1 MTSSQRLARTLAD
14 DRCTANRHSNTFN
27 QTFNNQRSMKKNMRI
42 LCGLTAL
49 AIVVVAI
56 LGVLGIVDFE
66 TAIGAGAMLATAP
79 AAAPAESTDTSGSV
93 GTNTVEGGK
102 VVSHPEMN
110 KDTISEKLAKIL
122 PSNFPLDTFLRNIGS
137 GKTKS
142 DKYGFYSII
151 ARGTSAKP
159 TATVTAETDGPTTI
173 KVDNIHCL
181 SKDGCLMVPSYN
193 VADGEATKSS
203 NGPAL
208 NPLVLNIVNIDYAQK
223 QITVSGI
230 NAPCPALT
238 STDVLYRMAAAKDQ
252 DAAMSDDPQATP
264 TKAFNW
270 VQRNLCTIS
279 ENAFQ
284 ALQEKEVKY
293 GLAEFKEQAIL
304 DFRYQNE
311 ITSLFGAAYRAN
323 DGEFVDPVSQ
333 KRKLHMK
340 GLTSFIQNRLSVAE
354 GETVEKFLNRAM
366 EALFA
371 NNNGSEERLLLYG
384 PGFATALANSGA
396 FDKQLEAGKTEV
408 KWGVTWKVI
417 ETNFGRLLGIMH
429 TGLGMVGYENAGVVI
444 DPANIRRI
452 EQLPLQ
458 QTVLDLKKAGQR
470 NSNDVTLDEAWTLEV
485 TNPNTHGLLFIA

>member
-1 MTSSQRLARTLAD
+1 
-14 DRCTANRHSNTFN
+14 
-27 QTFNNQRSMKKNMRI
+27 MKKNVKI
-42 LCGLTAL
+42 FFALTAL
-49 AIVVVAI
+49 VVAVVAI
-56 LGVLGIVDFE
+56 SGVLDLFDMEAVLG
-66 TAIGAGAMLATAP
+66 TGAMLCSVP
-79 AAAPAESTDTSGSV
+79 AAATAESTDTSGSV
-93 GTNTVEGGK
+93 GTHTIGKDGEGATTVK
-102 VVSHPEMN
+102 HPEMN
-110 KDTISEKLAKIL
+110 KDTISEKLSKVL
-122 PSNFPLDTFLRNIGS
+122 PSNYPLDTFLRNIGS

-151 ARGTSAKP
+151 ARGVSAKP
-159 TATVTAETDGPTTI
+159 TAEVSAETEGPTTI

-181 SKDGCLMVPSYN
+181 SKDGGLMVPSYN
-193 VADGEATKSS
+193 VVDGKANKQNT
-203 NGPAL
+203 GLPAL
-208 NPLVLNIVNIDYAQK
+208 NPLVLNIVNIDYATK
-223 QITVSGI
+223 TITVSGI

-238 STDVLYRMAAAKDQ
+238 TSDTLYRMAAAKDQ

-293 GLAEFKEQAIL
+293 GLAEFKEQALL
-304 DFRYQNE
+304 DFRYQAE

-340 GLTSFIQNRLSVAE
+340 GLTSFIQNNIVQGYDG
-354 GETVEKFLNRAM
+354 GENYEAIDKFLNRAM
-366 EALFA
+366 EELFA

-396 FDKQLEAGKTEV
+396 FEKQLEAGKTEV

-429 TGLGMVGYENAGVVI
+429 TGLGLVGYDNAAIVI

-485 TNPNTHGLLFIA
+485 TNPKTHGVLFLFNNDPVVGANA

>member
-1 MTSSQRLARTLAD
+1 
-14 DRCTANRHSNTFN
+14 
-27 QTFNNQRSMKKNMRI
+27 MKKNMRI

-49 AIVVVAI
+49 AVVVVAI

-79 AAAPAESTDTSGSV
+79 AAAPADSTQVPTADGGSV
-93 GTNTVEGGK
+93 RTNTVEGGK
-102 VVSHPEMN
+102 VVSHPQMN
-110 KDTISEKLAKIL
+110 KETISEKLAKVL
-122 PSNFPLDTFLRNIGS
+122 PSSFPLDTFLRNIGS

-159 TATVTAETDGPTTI
+159 TAASAKESDGVATI

-181 SKDGCLMVPSYN
+181 SKDGCLMVPSRN
-193 VADGEATKSS
+193 VAVLNGTPTAAAEASTT
-203 NGPAL
+203 PAL
-208 NPLVLNIVNIDYAQK
+208 NPLVLNIVGINYAAK
-223 QITVSGI
+223 EITVSGI
-230 NAPCPALT
+230 NAECPALT
-238 STDVLYRMAAAKDQ
+238 TSDVLYRMAAAKDQ

-264 TKAFNW
+264 TKEFNW

-284 ALQEKEVKY
+284 ALQDKEVKY
-293 GLAEFKEQAIL
+293 GLAEFKEQALL

-340 GLTSFIQNRLSVAE
+340 GLTSFIQNRLIMGDGSYSN
-354 GETVEKFLNRAM
+354 EKVDEFLNRAM
-366 EALFA
+366 EQLFA

-384 PGFATALANSGA
+384 PEFATILANSGV
-396 FDKQLEAGKTEV
+396 FSKQLEAAKTEA
-408 KWGVTWKVI
+408 KFGVTWKVI

-429 TGLGMVGYENAGVVI
+429 TGLGMVGYGKAGIVI

-485 TNPNTHGLLFIA
+485 TNPGTHGILFVKEA

>member
-1 MTSSQRLARTLAD
+1 
-14 DRCTANRHSNTFN
+14 
-27 QTFNNQRSMKKNMRI
+27 MKKNMRI

-49 AIVVVAI
+49 AVVVVAI
-56 LGVLGIVDFE
+56 LGVLGIIDIE
-66 TAIGAGAMLATAP
+66 TAIGAGAMMASAP
-79 AAAPAESTDTSGSV
+79 AAAPADSTQTPLADGGASVRTHTVSTDAD
-93 GTNTVEGGK
+93 GK
-102 VVSHPEMN
+102 QVVSHPQIN
-110 KDTISEKLAKIL
+110 KETISERLAKVL

-142 DKYGFYSII
+142 DKYGFYSIY
-151 ARGTSAKP
+151 ARGTSASP
-159 TATVTAETDGPTTI
+159 TKDVTAQGTDDTTTI

-181 SKDGCLMVPSYN
+181 SKDGCLMVPSRN
-193 VADGEATKSS
+193 VAGNVAGDYSAT
-203 NGPAL
+203 PAL
-208 NPLVLNIVNIDYAQK
+208 NPLVLNIVNIDYAAK
-223 QITVSGI
+223 TITVSGI
-230 NAPCPALT
+230 NAPCPAL
-238 STDVLYRMAAAKDQ
+238 STNDVLYRMAAAKDQ

-323 DGEFVDPVSQ
+323 DGEFIDPVSQ

-340 GLTSFIQNRLSVAE
+340 GLTSFIQNRLIMGDE
-354 GETVEKFLNRAM
+354 GYTNEKVDEFLNRAM
-366 EALFA
+366 EQLFA
-371 NNNGSEERLLLYG
+371 NNNGSEERILLYG
-384 PGFATALANSGA
+384 PEFATILANSGV
-396 FDKQLEAGKTEV
+396 FSKQLEAAKTEV

-429 TGLGMVGYENAGVVI
+429 TGLGMVGYGKAGIVI
-444 DPANIRRI
+444 DPANVRRI

-485 TNPNTHGLLFIA
+485 TNPGTHGILFVKEA